1 MTEQYLQNRIRLGWG
16 LLIGGVV
23 IFAAGLALQLLFSVP
38 FNARI
43 ISGLGIFIFG
53 LGIAQIVRYRAARGD
68 RKAAARIVNEE
79 RDERMQLI
87 RGRAG
92 NRAFW
97 VSLAMTYIAL
107 MWLSF
112 SSSGSLPAPTPDGLW
127 YYLAAAVV
135 IPFLVYVASIVYDQN
150 HG

>member
-1 MTEQYLQNRIRLGWG
+1 MTDQYLQNRIRLGWG
-16 LLIGGVV
+16 LIIGGVV
-23 IFAAGLALQLLFSVP
+23 IFTAGLALQLLFSVP

-53 LGIAQIVRYRAARGD
+53 LGIAQMMRYRAARGD
-68 RKAAARIVNEE
+68 RKAAARIANEE

-112 SSSGSLPAPTPDGLW
+112 ASSGSLPTPTQDGLW

-135 IPFLVYVASIVYDQN
+135 VPFMVYVASIVYDQN

>member
-1 MTEQYLQNRIRLGWG
+1 MTEQYVQNRIRLGWG
-16 LLIGGVV
+16 LLIGGV
-23 IFAAGLALQLLFSVP
+23 ILFAVGLALQLLFSVP

-53 LGIAQIVRYRAARGD
+53 LGVAQMVRYRTARSD

-92 NRAFW
+92 TRAFW

-107 MWLSF
+107 MWLSYA
-112 SSSGSLPAPTPDGLW
+112 SRGSLPTPTPDGLW

-135 IPFLVYVASIVYDQN
+135 VPFLVYVASIMYDQN
-150 HG
+150 HL

>member
-1 MTEQYLQNRIRLGWG
+1 MTDQYLQNRIRLGWG
-16 LLIGGVV
+16 LIIGGVV
-23 IFAAGLALQLLFSVP
+23 IFTAGLALQLLFSVP

-53 LGIAQIVRYRAARGD
+53 LGIAQLVRYRAAHGD

-97 VSLAMTYIAL
+97 ISLAMTYIAL

-112 SSSGSLPAPTPDGLW
+112 ASSGSLPTPTPDGLW

-135 IPFLVYVASIVYDQN
+135 VPFMVYVASIVYDQN